1 MAEAAKSKSK
11 LSGFFK
17 TVLGAV
23 VGLASGVAAMYAT
36 VIVDRVAKP
45 PKPVANFAIS
55 ADGLTVTCQSR
66 ASGES
71 GWWDFGDG
79 SPLEPFDSGQ
89 QTVSHTYAKPGNYA
103 IKLIVRNF
111 IMEENDRTVPVDL
124 STPPQQLPPTI
135 ALQVEPINPTSVAP
149 ATFRIR
155 GEVKNADRV
164 LVDLGDRIEVAT
176 EPGPFERLVVFD
188 KPGQFPIQL
197 IGHTGKQAVKQSA
210 TVTVT
215 AAPTGS
221 LSVFLRVTDIGTKV
235 ERRQVPETAIF
246 SAPSKGAANPEK
258 TLTALRGYTIKEAKL
273 GKVTGAA
280 VKNAKVQVAADGK
293 TAKVSGEWAGD
304 PAKGGTETI
313 VQVTFVQERQV
324 NVAPMT
330 DSMSAT
336 FTTGTVTLP
345 LPPAPAPGVQRKM
358 SLEFRQA
365 TAGGATQVVGTV
377 AELPLPWTGKLGQQP
392 VSARQVGNTVQVTYG
407 Q

>member
-1 MAEAAKSKSK
+1 MAEEAKKKSGI
-11 LSGFFK
+11 SGFVK
-17 TVLGAV
+17 TILGAFI
-23 VGLASGVAAMYAT
+23 GLASGVGAMYAT
-36 VIVDRVAKP
+36 AIVDRVAKP

-55 ADGLTVTCQSR
+55 ADGLTVTCQSH

-79 SPLEPFDSGQ
+79 TPLEPFDSGQ
-89 QTVSHTYAKPGNYA
+89 QSVTHTYAKPGNYS

-111 IMEENDRTVPVDL
+111 IMEENDRSVPVDL
-124 STPPQQLPPTI
+124 TTPPQLLPPTI
-135 ALQVEPINPTSVAP
+135 ALQVEPVNPNPVAP

-188 KPGQFPIQL
+188 KPGNFPIQL
-197 IGHTGKQAVKQSA
+197 IGHTGKQAVKQTA
-210 TVTVT
+210 MVTVT

-221 LSVFLRVTDIGTKV
+221 LSVSLKVTDVGTKL

-246 SAPSKGAANPEK
+246 PAPAKGAKNPEQ
-258 TLTALRGYTIKEAKL
+258 TLKALAGYTIKEAKI

-280 VKNAKVQVAADGK
+280 MKNPKIEVAADGK

-313 VQVTFVQERQV
+313 VQVVFTEERPV
-324 NVAPMT
+324 SVTPMT
-330 DSMSAT
+330 DSASAT

-358 SLEFRQA
+358 QLEFRQA
-365 TAGGATQVVGTV
+365 VPGGATQVVGTV
-377 AELPLPWTGKLGQQP
+377 ADLPLPWTGKLGQQP
-392 VSARQVGNTVQVTYG
+392 VSVKQVGNMVQVTYG